1 MKKAEKNRPIRSFV
15 RREGRITTSQRRAL
29 ENLWD
34 RHGINYSAQLID
46 FSKAFEREADLNLE
60 IGFGNGES
68 LLKMAIEAPESNFI
82 GIEVHRPGVG
92 NLLSGMDREG
102 CQNLR
107 IISHDAVEVLGHM
120 IGDHSLNKV
129 QIFFPDPWPKKRHHK
144 RRLIQAPFVKLL
156 YRKLK
161 PGGLLHLATDWE
173 DYAHQMMTILSSAK
187 GFKNVVGDREFYQN
201 ASDMRPMTK
210 FERRG
215 LRLDHPIW
223 DIVFITG

>member
-1 MKKAEKNRPIRSFV
+1 MKNTERYRSIRSFV

-29 ENLWD
+29 ETLWGQY
-34 RHGINYSAQLID
+34 GIDYSLQPVD
-46 FSKAFEREADLNLE
+46 FSEIFDREAELNLE

-92 NLLSGMDREG
+92 NLLSGIERED

-107 IISHDAVEVLGHM
+107 VICHDAVHVLEHM
-120 IGDHSLNKV
+120 VRDQSLSKI

-144 RRLIQAPFVKLL
+144 RRLIQAPFVQLL
-156 YRKLK
+156 YQKLK
-161 PGGLLHLATDWE
+161 PKGSLHLATDWE
-173 DYAHQMMTILSSAK
+173 DYANQMMMILSSAK
-187 GFKNVVGDREFYQN
+187 GFKNAVGDQEFYKN
-201 ASDMRPMTK
+201 ASEIRPMTK

-215 LRLDHPIW
+215 LCLDHPIW
-223 DIVFITG
+223 DLLFEKS